1 MALVTGN
8 EAVVTALPDRHWR
21 AVGEGWSRVKHN
33 WALPPLGRDKQ
44 RRKGEER
51 RKRETGR
58 QTETAASAPLP
69 QRGLNFWPD
78 IW

>member
-1 MALVTGN
+1 MTGN

-58 QTETAASAPLP
+58 QTDRDSCVSPTPPARTKLLARHLV
-69 QRGLNFWPD
+69 R
-78 IW
+78 